1 MKISTFILG
10 SMQTN
15 CYFLTDEETGITAI
29 ADPADSAEKILVK
42 INERGLKVKYILLT
56 HAHFDHMMAL
66 EEIRAETHAPLYIH
80 RLDAPAL
87 LDPELSY
94 MGRYGGRDAPC
105 RPADFLLNEGDVLAL
120 GKSRLKILHTPGH
133 TMGSVCILAEDS
145 IITGD
150 TLFKGDIGRYDLY
163 GGNYS
168 QLLQSLHRLSALEG
182 DYKIYPGHGSSTRL
196 STERKTNISLL

>member
-15 CYFLTDEETGITAI
+15 CYFLTDEETGETAV
-29 ADPADSAEKILVK
+29 ADPADSAEKIIAK
-42 INERGLKVKYILLT
+42 INERDLKVKYILLT

-66 EEIRAETHAPLYIH
+66 EEIRARTHAPLYIH

-94 MGRYGGRDAPC
+94 MDRYGGSNAPC
-105 RPADFLLNEGDVLAL
+105 RSADFLMNEGDILEL

-133 TMGSVCILAEDS
+133 TMGSVCILAEDN

-163 GGNYS
+163 GGNYG
-168 QLLQSLHRLSALEG
+168 QLLQSLHKLSSLEG

-196 STERKTNISLL
+196 SAERKNNISLF